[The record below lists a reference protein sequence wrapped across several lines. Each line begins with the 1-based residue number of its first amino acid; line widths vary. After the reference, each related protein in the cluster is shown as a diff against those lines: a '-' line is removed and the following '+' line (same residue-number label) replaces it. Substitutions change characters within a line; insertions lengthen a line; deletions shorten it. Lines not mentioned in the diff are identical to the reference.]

1 MEMFH
6 IALIIG
12 AFLMVVFI
20 GYKKTEL
27 AVVVAIATFTF
38 MILYSYCTEKDS
50 QKTTKN
56 FHMLRGE
63 GE

>member
-1 MEMFH
+1 MFH
-6 IALIIG
+6 VSLILG
-12 AFLMVVFI
+12 AFLMMAFI
-20 GYKKTEL
+20 SCKKTEL

-38 MILYSYCTEKDS
+38 MILHSYCVEKDS

-56 FHMLRGE
+56 SQILRVE